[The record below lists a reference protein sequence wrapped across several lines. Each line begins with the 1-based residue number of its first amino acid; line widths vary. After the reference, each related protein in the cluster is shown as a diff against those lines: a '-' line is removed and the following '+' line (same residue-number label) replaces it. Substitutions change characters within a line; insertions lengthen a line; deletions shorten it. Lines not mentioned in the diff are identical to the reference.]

1 MTNPADSLQKQLN
14 DTIRAA
20 SPALAAALSPLGL
33 RAAFPQDIPFQAA
46 QARQK
51 AYNGTIGQI
60 TDGHGGAVPLP
71 SMAAA
76 LGGLGEA
83 DRNRALLYSPVE
95 GIAAVRELWRR
106 WQRDRIDDTGDIG
119 GHAGGAE
126 ALHSTL
132 PLVTVG
138 LTHGLSLVADLF
150 AGAPDGRPRAV
161 AVPQPFWGNYRQA
174 FALRTGARIVS
185 APAYQDGRFNPTAL
199 QEALAG
205 ADLAPGEPAL
215 AVANFPS
222 NPGGYSPTP
231 EERELVVASLV
242 AVAEERPLV
251 VVADDAYAG
260 LVYEEGIPTRS
271 MFWDLQGRH
280 PNLVPVKVDGAT
292 KELSFF
298 GGRVGFLT
306 FPFEPDSPVAK
317 ALESK
322 VKCLVRAAI
331 GSPVAA
337 SQVIL
342 MASLGYDGVGAEVE
356 RVRRL
361 LAGRYRALRGALDGV
376 DPEHLRPLPFNS
388 GCFALVELGEA
399 PRAAGLGADTVRRHL
414 LDAEDAGLVSIGER
428 FLRIAHCSVDE
439 ADLPELVRRLARG
452 VADLVARRGAGSV
465 RG

>member
-1 MTNPADSLQKQLN
+1 MTDPADPLEKQLN
-14 DTIRAA
+14 DTIRDA
-20 SPALAAALSPLGL
+20 SPALAAALSPLGS

-51 AYNGTIGQI
+51 EYNGTIGQI
-60 TDGHGGAVPLP
+60 TDGHGGALPLP

-76 LGGLGEA
+76 LNGLDEA
-83 DRNRALLYSPVE
+83 GRNRALLYSPVE
-95 GIAAVRELWRR
+95 GVAAVRELWRR
-106 WQRDRIDDTGDIG
+106 WQRDRIG
-119 GHAGGAE
+119 AGRDGT
-126 ALHSTL
+126 LPSTL

-161 AVPQPFWGNYRQA
+161 AVPQPFWGNYRQT

-185 APAYQDGRFNPTAL
+185 APAYRDGRFNPTAL

-205 ADLAPGEPAL
+205 AGLEPGEPAL

-242 AVAEERPLV
+242 AVADERPLV

-260 LVYEEGIPTRS
+260 LVYEEGIPSRS

-322 VKCLVRAAI
+322 VKCLVRAAV

-337 SQVIL
+337 SQAIL
-342 MASLGYDGVGAEVE
+342 MVSLGYDGVRAEVE

-376 DPEHLRPLPFNS
+376 DSEHLRALPFNS

-399 PRAAGLGADTVRRHL
+399 PLAAGLTADAVRRHL
-414 LDAEDAGLVSIGER
+414 LDAESTGLVSIGER

-452 VADLVARRGAGSV
+452 VADLVARRGAGSM
-465 RG
+465 RE